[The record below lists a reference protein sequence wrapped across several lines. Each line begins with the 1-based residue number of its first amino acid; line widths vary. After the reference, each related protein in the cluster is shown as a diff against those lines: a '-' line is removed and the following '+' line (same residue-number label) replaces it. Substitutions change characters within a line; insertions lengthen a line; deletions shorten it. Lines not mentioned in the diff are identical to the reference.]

1 MKQIIELYIMKLY
14 TGDITNAEIDK
25 YEELIAIYMMQMK
38 QRLQGAKNDN

>member
-25 YEELIAIYMMQMK
+25 YEELIELYMVKMLK
-38 QRLQGAKNDN
+38 RLQG